1 MGRKRRRILQRNVP
15 RDDSLG
21 TIKAVLGTQENVL
34 PFLDFIRHYAPSLP
48 LAVPANEPKEFQR
61 LLKTIVVPSESLSP
75 ALHISKAECR
85 EPVPSLIDDIVWSL
99 VQRRERSRRLGMDGR
114 NVLTQ
119 GYISSSGAEQ
129 SGIRPSSGMR
139 PGVVCSYPNNIV
151 SFCKTSSLFR
161 QVHYH
166 VGDEVLRMILLN
178 TRLFVPVDDVD
189 TECREN
195 YMLVC
200 GPPLRV
206 PKRVTR
212 GSPSSDG
219 IQKVSIEQ
227 ERGERLTRA
236 PRPRKKRRRFPTDAP
251 SNLKPNATISRHAL
265 FYVDSFIPK
274 VGLSR
279 KHSLNGSRNG
289 EALLACIVNMRE
301 NTMATRSK
309 HWKRLRACGVPMCDQ
324 ILQRHAKCD
333 YHRLLEKYCP
343 LPAIFTKRNFDSS
356 QDLANDSEMLPQFA
370 TVYTP
375 SDTVVSFIAAVLRR
389 VMPDTFWGSP
399 QNFDQILNSVKTFTK
414 LRRREKLSNKHIMQG
429 VRITQFSWLAGD
441 RKRKTSLSRTEH
453 QAASADVLKV
463 LRWIFRAL
471 IIPLLRCNFHVT
483 ESEFSSKRV
492 LYYRKPVWSVFR
504 SMSMRKLLK
513 SQFVEITQSEARKR
527 LQSQYMGFSRL
538 RLLPKS
544 TGVRPIAQL
553 SRREVLDL
561 KPDRI
566 EPVED
571 VQHMSTQVLGVEATD
586 PSGPPQKRR
595 RLGTDSAASK
605 RAVNS
610 LNYQRV
616 QWQSTN
622 ERLRSV
628 FDVLRYEHGRKP
640 LCFGAGLDGLLDL
653 YPRYRRFVGSLKQ
666 ASSASRAP
674 KLYFASVD
682 IQKCYDTINQDHLL
696 DVTKQQLSQE
706 EYLIQHCNVI
716 HPSREKGG
724 FQRFSKKSVGLPES
738 YNPFEETNAEL
749 TRQCSR
755 AIFTDTVKCSLANK
769 QHVLNLLEEHL
780 QNHLLVTSGR
790 YKDRYLVQSSGI
802 SQGSILST
810 LLCNLYYGDIE
821 RGMLHDTAFQYH
833 WMEESNTIPS
843 GSLNFLARLVDDFI
857 FVTTDKAALET
868 FLQRMYRGN
877 PELGAQINKDKTLV
891 SSDVDLSLNRETP
904 EDSVLRLRD
913 GSQEAG
919 IGTRVFPWCGMLF
932 NTTTAEVLVD
942 YSRFMN
948 GVAKDGLTVERAGCE
963 GKQMEFRMKSF
974 VRPRCISILYDSS
987 INGLEVVVTNF
998 YQMMLFAA
1006 VKTAEY
1012 VRSSDKAKCN
1022 MNFLLRC
1029 ISSLSSYSILLIQ
1042 SELRRTSKKRV
1053 TSNFILSRSTATWL
1067 CWQAFH
1073 DVFSQLRDFEVL
1085 ASRIVEELK
1094 KNGKHYQL
1102 RKTVSHALRRFQ
1114 LHRMINP

>member
-1 MGRKRRRILQRNVP
+1 MRRKRRRIQRNSP
-15 RDDSLG
+15 RDSLD
-21 TIKAVLGTQENVL
+21 TIKAVLGTHENAL
-34 PFLDFIRHYAPSLP
+34 PFLDFIHHYVPSLP
-48 LAVPANEPKEFQR
+48 VAVPTNESKEYRR
-61 LLKTIVVPSESLSP
+61 LLKTIVVPSKSLSP

-85 EPVPSLIDDIVWSL
+85 ESVPSLIDDIVWSL
-99 VQRRERSRRLGMDGR
+99 VQRRGRSRRLGMDGR

-119 GYISSSGAEQ
+119 GYVSSSGAEQ

-161 QVHYH
+161 QIHSL
-166 VGDEVLRMILLN
+166 VGDEVLRMMLLN
-178 TRLFVPVDDVD
+178 TILFVPVDDVD
-189 TECREN
+189 SECRGN

-206 PKRVTR
+206 PKNLAR

-219 IQKVSIEQ
+219 MQKVPVEQ
-227 ERGERLTRA
+227 EGGERLTRA
-236 PRPRKKRRRFPTDAP
+236 PRPRKRRRRFPTDTP

-265 FYVDSFIPK
+265 FYVDSFVPK

-279 KHSLNGSRNG
+279 NHPLNGSHNG
-289 EALLACIVNMRE
+289 KALLACIVNMRG
-301 NTMATRSK
+301 NTMTRSK
-309 HWKRLRACGVPMCDQ
+309 HWKRLHECGVPMCDQ
-324 ILQRHAKCD
+324 ILQRHEKCD
-333 YHRLLEKYCP
+333 YHRLLDKYCP
-343 LPAIFTKRNFDSS
+343 LPDIFTKRKYDNS
-356 QDLANDSEMLPQFA
+356 QGLAKDSELLPQFA
-370 TVYTP
+370 TVFTP
-375 SDTVVSFIAAVLRR
+375 SDRVVSFLAAVLRR
-389 VMPDTFWGSP
+389 VVPDTFWGSP
-399 QNFDQILNSVKTFTK
+399 QNFDQILNSVRTFTQ

-429 VRITQFSWLAGD
+429 IRITQFSWLTGN
-441 RKRKTSLSRTEH
+441 RKRKTALSRTEH
-453 QAASADVLKV
+453 QTATADVLRV

-471 IIPLLRCNFHVT
+471 VIPLLRCNFHVT
-483 ESEFSSKRV
+483 ESEFSAKRV
-492 LYYRKPVWSVFR
+492 LYYRKPVWSMFR
-504 SMSMRKLLK
+504 SISMRKLLNG
-513 SQFVEITQSEARKR
+513 QFIEITQSEARAR
-527 LQSQYMGFSRL
+527 IQSQYMGFSRL
-538 RLLPKS
+538 RLLPKK

-553 SRREVLDL
+553 SRLELLDL
-561 KPDRI
+561 KPERI

-571 VQHMSTQVLGVEATD
+571 IQY
-586 PSGPPQKRR
+586 PPKKRR
-595 RLGTDSAASK
+595 RLGNDSAASN

-610 LNYQRV
+610 LDYQRV

-628 FDVLRYEHGRKP
+628 FEVLRHEHGRQP

-666 ASSASRAP
+666 ASIASRVP

-696 DVTKQQLSQE
+696 EVTKQQLSQE
-706 EYLIQHCNVI
+706 EYLIQHRNVI
-716 HPSREKGG
+716 HPSGEKGG
-724 FQRFSKKSVGLPES
+724 FQRVSKKNIGLPES

-749 TRQCSR
+749 ARQCSQ
-755 AIFTDTVKCSLANK
+755 AIFIDPVKCSLANK

-780 QNHLLVTSGR
+780 KNHLLVASGR

-802 SQGSILST
+802 SQGSILSS

-821 RGMLHDTAFQYH
+821 EGMLHDAEFQHH
-833 WMEESNTIPS
+833 WMEDSDTIPS

-857 FVTTDKAALET
+857 FVTTDEAAHRT
-868 FLQRMYRGN
+868 FLQRMYQGK
-877 PELGAQINKDKTLV
+877 PELGARINKDKTVV
-891 SSDVDLSLNRETP
+891 SSAIDLSLNGETP
-904 EDSVLRLRD
+904 EDSVVRLRD
-913 GSQEAG
+913 GSQDTGMGA
-919 IGTRVFPWCGMLF
+919 RVFPWCGMLF

-948 GVAKDGLTVERAGCE
+948 GVAKDSLTVDRAGSE
-963 GKQMEFRMKSF
+963 GKQMKFRMKCF

-1012 VRSSDKAKCN
+1012 VRSSDKPTCN

-1042 SELRRTSKKRV
+1042 SALRRNSKNRNPP
-1053 TSNFILSRSTATWL
+1053 NFILSRSTATWL
-1067 CWQAFH
+1067 CWRAFH
-1073 DVFSQLRDFEVL
+1073 DVFSRLRDFDVL
-1085 ASRIVEELK
+1085 ASHIVEELK

-1102 RKTVSHALRRFQ
+1102 RTTVSHALRRFQ
-1114 LHRMINP
+1114 LHRMVKS

>member
-1 MGRKRRRILQRNVP
+1 MIQRNYP
-15 RDDSLG
+15 RDSLG
-21 TIKAVLGTQENVL
+21 TIKAVLGTQENIL
-34 PFLDFIRHYAPSLP
+34 PFLDFIHHYAPSLP
-48 LAVPANEPKEFQR
+48 IAIPTNESKEYQR
-61 LLKTIVVPSESLSP
+61 LLKTIVVPSKSLSP
-75 ALHISKAECR
+75 ALHITKAECR
-85 EPVPSLIDDIVWSL
+85 ESVPSLIDDIVWSL

-119 GYISSSGAEQ
+119 GYVSSSGAEK

-161 QVHYH
+161 QVHSH
-166 VGDEVLRMILLN
+166 VGDEVLRMMLLH
-178 TRLFVPVDDVD
+178 TILFVPVNDVD
-189 TECREN
+189 TECRGN

-206 PKRVTR
+206 PKNATR

-219 IQKVSIEQ
+219 IQKVPIEQ
-227 ERGERLTRA
+227 EAGEQLTRS
-236 PRPRKKRRRFPTDAP
+236 PRPRKKRRRFPTDTP

-265 FYVDSFIPK
+265 FYVDSFVPK

-279 KHSLNGSRNG
+279 NHPLNGSHNG
-289 EALLACIVNMRE
+289 EALLACILNMRG
-301 NTMATRSK
+301 NTMTRSK
-309 HWKRLRACGVPMCDQ
+309 YWKRLRECGVPMCDQ

-333 YHRLLEKYCP
+333 YHRLLDKYCP
-343 LPAIFTKRNFDSS
+343 LPNIFTKRKFDSS
-356 QDLANDSEMLPQFA
+356 QGLADDSDLLPQFA

-375 SDTVVSFIAAVLRR
+375 SDRVASFLAAVLRR
-389 VMPDTFWGSP
+389 VVPDTFWGSP
-399 QNFDQILNSVKTFTK
+399 QNFDQILNSVRTFTK

-429 VRITQFSWLAGD
+429 IRITQFSWLTGD
-441 RKRKTSLSRTEH
+441 RKRKTSLSRTEQ
-453 QAASADVLKV
+453 QAATANVLKV

-471 IIPLLRCNFHVT
+471 LIPLLRCNFHVT
-483 ESEFSSKRV
+483 ESEFSAKRV

-513 SQFVEITQSEARKR
+513 SQFIEITQSEARER

-538 RLLPKS
+538 RLLPKK

-553 SRREVLDL
+553 SRLEVLDL
-561 KPDRI
+561 KPERI
-566 EPVED
+566 ELAEDMQYDVSTQLQGVED
-571 VQHMSTQVLGVEATD
+571 AL
-586 PSGPPQKRR
+586 PSVPPQKRR
-595 RLGTDSAASK
+595 KLGTDSAAST
-605 RAVNS
+605 RVVNS
-610 LNYQRV
+610 LNCQRV

-666 ASSASRAP
+666 ASITSQAP

-706 EYLIQHCNVI
+706 EYLIQHRTVI
-716 HPSREKGG
+716 HPSGEKGG
-724 FQRFSKKSVGLPES
+724 FQRVSKKNIGLPEA

-749 TRQCSR
+749 ARQCSR
-755 AIFTDTVKCSLANK
+755 AIFIDPVKCSLANK
-769 QHVLNLLEEHL
+769 KHVLNVLEEHL
-780 QNHLLVTSGR
+780 KNHLLVASGR

-802 SQGSILST
+802 SQGSILSS

-821 RGMLHDTAFQYH
+821 QGMLHDAEFQHH
-833 WMEESNTIPS
+833 WIEDSDTIPS
-843 GSLNFLARLVDDFI
+843 GSFNFLARLVDDFI
-857 FVTTDKAALET
+857 FVTTDEAALET

-877 PELGAQINKDKTLV
+877 PELGAQINKDKTVV
-891 SSDVDLSLNRETP
+891 SSAIDLSLNGEAP
-904 EDSVLRLRD
+904 EDSVVRLRD
-913 GSQEAG
+913 GSQDAG
-919 IGTRVFPWCGMLF
+919 MGTRVFPWCGMLF

-948 GVAKDGLTVERAGCE
+948 GVAKDSLTVDRAGRE
-963 GKQMEFRMKSF
+963 GKQMEFRMQSF

-1012 VRSSDKAKCN
+1012 VRSSDSDKPKCN
-1022 MNFLLRC
+1022 MSFLLRC
-1029 ISSLSSYSILLIQ
+1029 ISSLSSYSISLIQ
-1042 SELRRTSKKRV
+1042 SELRRSSRKRNTSD
-1053 TSNFILSRSTATWL
+1053 FILSRSTATWL

-1073 DVFSQLRDFEVL
+1073 DVFSQLRDFDVL
-1085 ASRIVEELK
+1085 ASRIIVEELK
-1094 KNGKHYQL
+1094 KQGKHYQL
-1102 RKTVSHALRRFQ
+1102 RTTVSHALRRFQ
-1114 LHRMINP
+1114 LHRMVKS

>member
-1 MGRKRRRILQRNVP
+1 
-15 RDDSLG
+15 LG
-21 TIKAVLGTQENVL
+21 TIKAVLGTQVNIL
-34 PFLDFIRHYAPSLP
+34 PFLDFIRHYAPYLP
-48 LAVPANEPKEFQR
+48 IAVPTNESKEYQR

-85 EPVPSLIDDIVWSL
+85 ESVPSLIDDIVWSL

-114 NVLTQ
+114 NVMTQ
-119 GYISSSGAEQ
+119 GYVSSSGAEQ

-161 QVHYH
+161 QVHSH
-166 VGDEVLRMILLN
+166 VGDEVLRMMLLN
-178 TRLFVPVDDVD
+178 TIVFVPVDDVD
-189 TECREN
+189 TECRGN

-206 PKRVTR
+206 PKNVAR
-212 GSPSSDG
+212 GPPSSDG
-219 IQKVSIEQ
+219 IQMVPIEQ
-227 ERGERLTRA
+227 EGGERLTRA

-251 SNLKPNATISRHAL
+251 SNLKPNSTISRHAL
-265 FYVDSFIPK
+265 FYVDSFVPK

-279 KHSLNGSRNG
+279 NHPLNGSRNG
-289 EALLACIVNMRE
+289 EALLASIVNIRG
-301 NTMATRSK
+301 NTMTRSK
-309 HWKRLRACGVPMCDQ
+309 HWKRLRECGVPMCDQ

-343 LPAIFTKRNFDSS
+343 LSDIFTKRKFDSS
-356 QDLANDSEMLPQFA
+356 QSLANDSELLPQFA
-370 TVYTP
+370 TLYTP
-375 SDTVVSFIAAVLRR
+375 SDRVVSFLAAVLKR
-389 VMPDTFWGSP
+389 VVPDTFWGSP
-399 QNFDQILNSVKTFTK
+399 QNFDQTLNSVRTFTK

-429 VRITQFSWLAGD
+429 IRITQLSWLTGD
-441 RKRKTSLSRTEH
+441 RKRKASLSRTEH
-453 QAASADVLKV
+453 QSATADVLTV

-483 ESEFSSKRV
+483 ESEFSAKRV

-513 SQFVEITQSEARKR
+513 SQFIEITQSEARKR

-553 SRREVLDL
+553 SRREVIDL
-561 KPDRI
+561 KPERI

-571 VQHMSTQVLGVEATD
+571 IQCVSTQLQGVEAVL

-595 RLGTDSAASK
+595 RLGTDSAASN

-640 LCFGAGLDGLLDL
+640 LCFGAGLVGLLDL

-716 HPSREKGG
+716 NPSGEKGG
-724 FQRFSKKSVGLPES
+724 FKRVSKKNIGFPES
-738 YNPFEETNAEL
+738 FNPSEETNAEL
-749 TRQCSR
+749 ARQCSR
-755 AIFTDTVKCSLANK
+755 AIFIDTVKCSLANK
-769 QHVLNLLEEHL
+769 QHVLNVLEEHL
-780 QNHLLVTSGR
+780 KNHLLVASGR

-821 RGMLHDTAFQYH
+821 QGMLHDTEFQYR
-833 WMEESNTIPS
+833 WMEDSNTIPS

-877 PELGAQINKDKTLV
+877 PELGAQINKDKTVV
-891 SSDVDLSLNRETP
+891 SSDIDMSLNGETP
-904 EDSVLRLRD
+904 KDSVVRLRD
-913 GSQEAG
+913 GSQDDG
-919 IGTRVFPWCGMLF
+919 MGTRVFPWCGMLF

-942 YSRFMN
+942 YSRFIN
-948 GVAKDGLTVERAGCE
+948 GVAKDGLTVDRAGCE
-963 GKQMEFRMKSF
+963 GKQMEFRMKTF
-974 VRPRCISILYDSS
+974 VKPRCISILYDSS

-1012 VRSSDKAKCN
+1012 VRSSDKSKCN

-1042 SELRRTSKKRV
+1042 SELRRTSKKRN

-1073 DVFSQLRDFEVL
+1073 DVFSQLRDFDVL

-1094 KNGKHYQL
+1094 KNGKHFPL
-1102 RKTVSHALRRFQ
+1102 RTTVSHALRRFQ
-1114 LHRMINP
+1114 LHLMVKS